1 MGNGLTNGL
10 AQQHESENLKRTTE
24 QTTAPEELK
33 RTTEQMTAAEELEQ
47 MTAAEEL
54 KQTITAAEELKR
66 TSGQTTADDE
76 EIPDD
81 PGSEPNTEKALV
93 AWAKTTKSVTFK
105 TEENKRDQKGGHKRR
120 EHKRR
125 EHKHRHKRKRKSQE
139 QEQEEQE
146 EEEELPE
153 SPIKKVATT
162 PSVSLASMRNMCR
175 RSGVTHMERKVL
187 TYSIDNPIDEF
198 VDQLSE
204 KALFHMKCNSQSKE
218 RKTISKDDVIHA
230 LDVMKM
236 KYYG

>member
-1 MGNGLTNGL
+1 MADTRNLVAVFVDKPPKKKQTMGNGLTNGL

-24 QTTAPEELK
+24 Q
-33 RTTEQMTAAEELEQ
+33 MTAAEEF
-47 MTAAEEL
+47 

-81 PGSEPNTEKALV
+81 PGSEPNTEKTLV

-125 EHKHRHKRKRKSQE
+125 EHKHSHKRKRKSQE
-139 QEQEEQE
+139 EEEEQ
-146 EEEELPE
+146 EELPE
-153 SPIKKVATT
+153 SPLKKVATTTT

-198 VDQLSE
+198 VDQLSQ

-230 LDVMKM
+230 LEVMGM